1 MNILKA
7 LPVSFAALALAVCP
21 AMAKDGP
28 SVSVTPVAQDADA
41 LNGGIVYALPQTVLR
56 IKLTAQVIVESVG
69 PYYQYSTR
77 YLNLTDVVTQNQAKW
92 SLVSADIETVGV
104 ADYSKRFKV
113 SAADAAQL
121 PSLAL
126 AEDGVLLAVN
136 GAAALPEAPV
146 SDAQPVISFANFA
159 DVPLSQS
166 ALSRTSKAA
175 QAEDVAQTIYALRSA
190 RISLISG
197 DKEAASLP
205 DAGSYKL
212 ALSQIDNLERRYVEL
227 FAGRRDTIT
236 VVKYVDVTPDYNG
249 ANSVIPVR
257 FSQTAGFVDALDLTG
272 KPVYVDMEFSDAS
285 KLNAFP
291 DGSKQRV
298 SAPLTG
304 LRYCVPGLLSV
315 KVLDRNILLCQSQ
328 VRCSQNGQIAALHAA
343 MLQTHTIVLD
353 SATGALVSVVAI
365 PSSTPAKSK

>member
-1 MNILKA
+1 MKLNILI
-7 LPVSFAALALAVCP
+7 AALALAVCP
-21 AMAKDGP
+21 ASLAKETP
-28 SVSVTPVAQDADA
+28 SVSVSPVTQDADA

-77 YLNLTDVVTQNQAKW
+77 YLNLTDVVTQNQSHW
-92 SLVSADIETVGV
+92 SLVSAQVETVGC

-113 SAADAAQL
+113 SAMDAAQL

-126 AEDGVLLAVN
+126 AADGVLLAVN
-136 GAAALPEAPV
+136 GAPALPESPV
-146 SDAQPVISFANFA
+146 SEAQPVISYANFA

-197 DKEAASLP
+197 DKEVASLP
-205 DAGSYKL
+205 DAGSYQL
-212 ALSQIDNLERRYVEL
+212 ALSRIDNLERQYVEL

-272 KPVYVDMEFSDAS
+272 KPVYVDFEFSDAS
-285 KLNAFP
+285 KLNALP
-291 DGSKQRV
+291 EGSKQRAA
-298 SAPLTG
+298 SPLTG

-315 KVLDRNILLCQSQ
+315 KVLDRNILLCQTQ
-328 VRCSQNGQIAALHAA
+328 VRCSQNGQVAALPAA
-343 MLQTHTIVLD
+343 MITSHAISLD
-353 SATGALVSVVAI
+353 PATGALISVVAI
-365 PSSTPAKSK
+365 PSSTPAKTK